1 MTTQK
6 VSRNIDQN
14 IEIMQSMLCN
24 DKTIKL
30 HRFRP
35 SDKTAA
41 GLECCLFFVD
51 GMVNSPLVNDNII
64 RPIVTHRPTVAIGR
78 DKLSYI
84 EQRVLQANETS
95 QSDDFDTIIY
105 SLLYGDTVVFCDGCS
120 KALIIGT
127 KNFLRRGTEEPPNEP
142 LLKGPREG
150 FTEPILMNISLLRR
164 KIRNKRLKVEYFQL
178 GSVTQT
184 TCCICYVDGCAK
196 ESTVEELKKRLEA
209 INRDGILDTNYIA
222 EQIQEK
228 KWSPIRNT
236 GSTERPDVAAAKLLE
251 GRVAIF
257 VDGSPVALT
266 VPYIFLESFQSP
278 EDYYVNFYF
287 AAINRSLRILGFL
300 LSISIL
306 PIFIALMRF
315 HRELIPSQ
323 LLLSMAAS
331 RQGVPFSITAE
342 AIMLLLA
349 FEILREAGSRTPA
362 SFGQTLSVVGGL
374 VVGQAAV
381 DAHIVSPAMLIVIAF
396 SGITGLIAP
405 KLKSTIIWIRLVLM
419 VLSMLLGL
427 YGYIL
432 GMLWLLLLLAEQS
445 SFGIPTL
452 SNMPIVKLGCAEDSI
467 IRFPFHLMKNKERF
481 LSKRSDLKS
490 KDCV

>member
-1 MTTQK
+1 MNTQK
-6 VSRNIDQN
+6 VTSNIDDN
-14 IEIMQSMLCN
+14 IEIMHKMLDN
-24 DKTIKL
+24 DKTVKM

-35 SDKTAA
+35 ADKTAA
-41 GLECCLFFVD
+41 DLDCCIFFVD

-64 RPIVTHRPTVAIGR
+64 RPIVTHRPTVTIGK

-84 EQRVLQANETS
+84 EQRVLQTNETS
-95 QSDDFDTIIY
+95 QSNDFEKLIY
-105 SLLYGDTVVFCDGCS
+105 SLLYGDTIVFCNGCDN
-120 KALIIGT
+120 ALIIGT

-164 KIRNKRLKVEYFQL
+164 KIRNRKLKIEYFQL
-178 GSVTQT
+178 GTVTQT
-184 TCCICYVDGCAK
+184 TCCLCYIEGCAQQHI
-196 ESTVEELKKRLEA
+196 VDELKRRLKTVT
-209 INRDGILDTNYIA
+209 RDGILDTNYIA
-222 EQIQEK
+222 EQIREK
-228 KWSPIRNT
+228 KWSPLRNT

-251 GRVAIF
+251 GRIAIF
-257 VDGSPVALT
+257 VDGTPVALT
-266 VPYIFLESFQSP
+266 VPYIFLEAFQSP
-278 EDYYVNFYF
+278 EDYYVNFFF

-405 KLKSTIIWIRLVLM
+405 KLKSTIIWIRLMLM
-419 VLSMLLGL
+419 ILSMVLGL

-432 GMLWLLLLLAEQS
+432 GMLWLLLLLAEQD

-452 SNMPIVKLGCAEDSI
+452 SNMPIVRLGDAEDSI
-467 IRFPFHLMKNKERF
+467 IRFPFHIMKNSGRF
-481 LSKRSDLKS
+481 ISSRGDSK
-490 KDCV
+490 

>member
-1 MTTQK
+1 MKTQK
-6 VSRNIDQN
+6 ITSN
-14 IEIMQSMLCN
+14 IEENIKLMQQMLGD
-24 DKTIKL
+24 DKTVKL

-35 SDKTAA
+35 ADKTCTN
-41 GLECCLFFVD
+41 LECCLFFVD

-64 RPIVTHRPTVAIGR
+64 RAVVTHRPTVAIGR
-78 DKLSYI
+78 DKLTYI
-84 EQRVLQANETS
+84 EQRVLQTNETS
-95 QSDDFDTIIY
+95 QSSDPEQIIY
-105 SLLYGDTVVFCDGCS
+105 SLLYGDTIVFCDGCD
-120 KALIIGT
+120 KALIVGS

-164 KIRNKRLKVEYFQL
+164 KIRNRKLKVEYFQL
-178 GSVTQT
+178 GEITQT
-184 TCCICYVDGCAK
+184 TCCICYIEGCARQDI
-196 ESTVEELKKRLEA
+196 VDELKRRLNA
-209 INRDGILDTNYIA
+209 VRRDGILDTNYIA
-222 EQIQEK
+222 EQIRET

-251 GRVAIF
+251 GRIAIF

-266 VPYIFLESFQSP
+266 VPYIFLEAFQSP
-278 EDYYVNFYF
+278 EDYYVNFFF
-287 AAINRSLRILGFL
+287 AAINRTLRIMGFC

-405 KLKSTIIWIRLVLM
+405 KLKSAIIWIRLTLM
-419 VLSMLLGL
+419 ILSMVLGL

-432 GMLWLLLLLAEQS
+432 GMLWLLLLLSEQS

-452 SNMPIVKLGCAEDSI
+452 SNMPVVRLGNAEDSI
-467 IRFPFHLMKNKERF
+467 IRFPFHLMRKRDRF
-481 LSKRSDLKS
+481 IAGRSDTLS
-490 KDCV
+490 NG

>member
-1 MTTQK
+1 MNTQK
-6 VSRNIDQN
+6 MTSNMDENIK
-14 IEIMQSMLCN
+14 IMQYLLGD
-24 DKTIKL
+24 DKTVKL
-30 HRFRP
+30 HYFRP
-35 SDKTAA
+35 ADKSAA
-41 GLECCLFFVD
+41 MLNCCLFFVD

-64 RPIVTHRPTVAIGR
+64 RPIVTHRPAVAIGR
-78 DKLSYI
+78 DKLDYI

-95 QSDDFDTIIY
+95 QSDDFENIIY
-105 SLLYGDTVVFCDGCS
+105 SLLYGDTILFCDGCS

-164 KIRNKRLKVEYFQL
+164 KIRNRKLKVEYFRL

-184 TCCICYVDGCAK
+184 TCCICYIEGCAK
-196 ESTVEELKKRLEA
+196 PAIVNELKNRLKSVD
-209 INRDGILDTNYIA
+209 RDGILDTNYIA
-222 EQIQEK
+222 EQIQET
-228 KWSPIRNT
+228 KWSPLRNT

-251 GRVAIF
+251 GRIAIF
-257 VDGSPVALT
+257 VDGTPVALT
-266 VPYIFLESFQSP
+266 VPYIFLEAFQSP
-278 EDYYVNFYF
+278 EDYYVNFFF

-405 KLKSTIIWIRLVLM
+405 KLKSSIIWIRLGLM
-419 VLSMLLGL
+419 VLSMFLGL

-445 SFGIPTL
+445 SFGVPTL
-452 SNMPIVKLGCAEDSI
+452 SNMPMVTLGSAEDSI
-467 IRFPFHLMKNKERF
+467 IRFPFHLMKNRGRF
-481 LSKRSDLKS
+481 LSGKRETL
-490 KDCV
+490 